1 MIQNKPNEERAGWHN
16 SGSTNL
22 EEVRSLDAIVCLPVW
37 LNTTNIHNLD
47 LVKRGSTL
55 PRWILYCVGYKYT
68 LIREHNTVNGYVR
81 SQDISKITI

>member
-47 LVKRGSTL
+47 LVIKMALLDICVQLNVDQHYQDG
-55 PRWILYCVGYKYT
+55 YC
-68 LIREHNTVNGYVR
+68 TVLDTN
-81 SQDISKITI
+81 IH